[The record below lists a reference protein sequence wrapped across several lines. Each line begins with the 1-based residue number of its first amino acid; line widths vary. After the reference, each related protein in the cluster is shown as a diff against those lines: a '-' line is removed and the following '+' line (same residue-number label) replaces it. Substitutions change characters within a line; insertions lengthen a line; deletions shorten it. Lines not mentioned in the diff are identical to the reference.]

1 MSNSTSRFFSFLFL
15 GASLLRDVAVKTM
28 EDVKTL
34 LLEISTV
41 VRTVHS
47 IFHEYCDVLS
57 EKLKLKLSFEC
68 NNTFFLEIF
77 IARIITNHFF
87 TLLTLRSF
95 ILLSSFILS
104 HFIFDLNYL
113 FILFIFLLNL
123 LLYSFFYHFFS
134 LNSL

>member
-1 MSNSTSRFFSFLFL
+1 MSYSTSRFFSFLFL

-34 LLEISTV
+34 LLDV

-57 EKLKLKLSFEC
+57 EKLKLKVSFEC
-68 NNTFFLEIF
+68 NNTFFLEVF

-95 ILLSSFILS
+95 ILLSYFILS

-113 FILFIFLLNL
+113 FNSIHFLAELTFIFFL
-123 LLYSFFYHFFS
+123 S
-134 LNSL
+134 

>member
-1 MSNSTSRFFSFLFL
+1 MSYSTSRFFSFLFL

-47 IFHEYCDVLS
+47 IFHEYCDVIS

-68 NNTFFLEIF
+68 NNTFFLVVF
-77 IARIITNHFF
+77 IARII
-87 TLLTLRSF
+87 S
-95 ILLSSFILS
+95 ILAFPISRHSV
-104 HFIFDLNYL
+104 HEKLNVQYVPRPVEV
-113 FILFIFLLNL
+113 
-123 LLYSFFYHFFS
+123 FS
-134 LNSL
+134 RLP